1 MESVSDFVITVDD
14 TRRPFVCE
22 KCGESFPEQAELLQ
36 HMSTRGHDI
45 LRNKPGNKVCIPP
58 HLPTAVS
65 DTQGHLRIIIG
76 LHRCR

>member
-36 HMSTRGHDI
+36 HMSIRGHDI
-45 LRNKPGNKVCIPP
+45 LRNKPGNEVRIQS
-58 HLPTAVS
+58 HLPN
-65 DTQGHLRIIIG
+65 RFF
-76 LHRCR
+76 